1 MTLPWSITTTVRNPL
16 RNRDFLKTISEFE
29 GLEFNEENQ
38 IKFQIRLIEKRL
50 YKPNKIP
57 PECQALIASSSIID
71 YKNAK
76 KIFLFNNY
84 LDPAMRGRQ
93 SANPL
98 SKLGFAVARENF
110 DKIIIT
116 TLGKKFLQDDYDI
129 NYIFLKSLIKIQF
142 PNPWSKD
149 FSKKKGFNLNPFIS
163 TLHLI
168 NKINKKSK
176 IQGLTQAEFSI
187 FVPTLNKFDS
197 IDDQIKNIILYRKTV
212 NKKSFIKDFA
222 KKFYKKKELKEKKI
236 NNLFD
241 YGDNIMRYF
250 RLTNYFKVSKSHIL
264 GEWRI
269 DLEPTKKEEINQII
283 NEFNGEPIN
292 FSDDE
297 NSYLKYL
304 SDINLPKL
312 PWENKKNLIKIIES
326 YKNNLF
332 GILEKN
338 ELKIEKF
345 DKSLNK
351 IKFTSNTSMEG
362 LISIRDKYINVHRKI
377 KNYVNFEKMKYDLK
391 KLSEKIGFL
400 ETPKKINSNQFKPE
414 MFEKLI
420 VDIFIILN
428 DSKKIKPNYPMDED
442 GEPLSHAASNKP
454 DFECYYNNFNI
465 VGEVTKQQ
473 GGNQWMTETV
483 PPQKHLSDFEDKNK
497 DKPNFLLFLAPTIHE
512 RTYANFFIAIKGGA
526 YGKQKII
533 PLSTT
538 QFSLLLKKINIF
550 ISKNKKFNSN
560 IFKSFFEHTVK
571 LAEKSEKAAD
581 WSKNLNKAVENYKIN
596 EN

>member
-1 MTLPWSITTTVRNPL
+1 MSLPWSITTTVRNPI

-29 GLEFNEENQ
+29 GLEFNEEIQ
-38 IKFQIRLIEKRL
+38 IKFQIRLIEKRF

-57 PECQALIASSSIID
+57 PECQALVASNSKID
-71 YKNAK
+71 YENAK
-76 KIFLFNNY
+76 KIFEFNNY
-84 LDPAMRGRQ
+84 EDPPMRGRQ

-116 TLGKKFLQDDYDI
+116 TLGKKFLEEDYDI

-176 IQGLTQAEFSI
+176 IKGLTQAEFSI

-197 IDDQIKNIILYRKTV
+197 IDDQVKNIISYRKET
-212 NKKSFIKDFA
+212 NKRSFVKDFA

-236 NNLFD
+236 SNLFD

-283 NEFNGEPIN
+283 KEFKGEPIN
-292 FSDDE
+292 FSDE

-312 PWENKKNLIKIIES
+312 PWENKDNLIKIIKS
-326 YKNNLF
+326 YNNNLNE
-332 GILEKN
+332 ILKKN
-338 ELKIEKF
+338 KLKIKKF
-345 DKSLNK
+345 DKNLNK
-351 IKFTSNTSMEG
+351 TKFTSNNSKED
-362 LISIRDKYINVHRKI
+362 LLSIKDKYINVHRKI
-377 KNYVNFEKMKYDLK
+377 KNFINFGKMKYDLK
-391 KLSEKIGFL
+391 KLNEKIEFL
-400 ETPKKINSNQFKPE
+400 ENSKKINSNQFKPE
-414 MFEKLI
+414 MFEKLF

-442 GEPLSHAASNKP
+442 GEPLSHASSNKP

-538 QFSLLLKKINIF
+538 QFSSLLKKINIF
-550 ISKNKKFNSN
+550 ISKNKKFNSDMLKN
-560 IFKSFFEHTVK
+560 FFEDMIN
-571 LAEKSEKAAD
+571 LAEKSERATD
-581 WSKNLNKAVENYKIN
+581 WSTYINEAVKNYKIN